1 MNRFLIA
8 TCVVVIARVFHPSIS
23 AAYDS
28 GSLTL
33 IRESVTSWNSMR
45 ERDPEAAIDLGGA
58 DLKGRKLKN
67 SDLHNANLQGANLQ
81 GADLSDTDL
90 RGASL
95 DHATLKR
102 ALLFD
107 ADLREATLREADLE
121 ETVFEGADLRGAVLD
136 GAVMKQADLGESN
149 LRNASLKGTDLRA
162 ANLKMADLAGCD
174 LSGAYLWRAVID
186 GANLENSVVTSV
198 TIVETGRSADQA
210 WAQKHGAVFIVSEPV
225 RQKAVVAEKE
235 SVKTDAAS
243 RIPQKTW
250 PINPV
255 AQKIRF
261 GVERKDAAS
270 ISYDVHQRELLIKNV
285 SKWNSMKE
293 TNPDAPVHLSGAKLS
308 RKVLDGADLRDAD
321 LAGSLM
327 KRTGLADTDLRN
339 ADLREA
345 NLREADLTN
354 ADLRGADLRGAYLW
368 RADMSWTKLAGARVN
383 SRTVFENGKNATPVL
398 AEKRGALF
406 SKQDPEE

>member
-1 MNRFLIA
+1 MNSFLRAACLIVLA
-8 TCVVVIARVFHPSIS
+8 GVFLPSIS

-33 IRESVTSWNSMR
+33 IRKSVTSWNSMR
-45 ERDPEAAIDLGGA
+45 ENYPEAAIDLSGA
-58 DLKGRKLKN
+58 DLKGRNLKGA
-67 SDLHNANLQGANLQ
+67 DLHNANLQGANLH

-90 RGASL
+90 RGASF
-95 DHATLKR
+95 DHASLKG

-107 ADLREATLREADLE
+107 ADLREATVREADLE
-121 ETVFEGADLRGAVLD
+121 DAAFEGADLRGAVLD

-149 LRNASLKGTDLRA
+149 LRNASLRGTDLRA

-174 LSGAYLWRAVID
+174 LSGAYLWRAVLD

-198 TIVETGRSADQA
+198 TIVETGRSADPE
-210 WAQKHGAVFIVSEPV
+210 WAQKNGAVLAMSEPA
-225 RQKAVVAEKE
+225 RQKEGVAEAE
-235 SVKTDAAS
+235 SENTVTESILA
-243 RIPQKTW
+243 QKTW

-255 AQKIRF
+255 VQKIRF
-261 GVERKDAAS
+261 GVERKDAATL
-270 ISYDVHQRELLIKNV
+270 SYDVHQRELLIKNV
-285 SKWNSMKE
+285 SKWNRMRE
-293 TNPDAPVHLSGAKLS
+293 TNPDAPVRLSGAKLS

-345 NLREADLTN
+345 NLREAELTN

-368 RADMSWTKLAGARVN
+368 RANLSWTKIAGIRVN
-383 SRTVFENGKNATPVL
+383 SHTVFDDGKNVTP
-398 AEKRGALF
+398 AWAKKRGAVF
-406 SKQDPEE
+406 MDRDMEE